1 MKLTTLQQNQ
11 IFESQ
16 NLIGVESRNEQVG
29 AQALMHG
36 FSVEPGCLWEEADT
50 ERGDQESLG

>member
-29 AQALMHG
+29 AQAVMHG
-36 FSVEPGCLWEEADT
+36 FNVESGCL
-50 ERGDQESLG
+50 